1 MGNCNTGDRNTGD
14 RNTGDCNTGDW
25 NTGDCNTGYCNTGYC
40 NTGDRNT
47 GDCNTGDWNTGDWN
61 TGDRNTGYCN
71 TELPKIRIFNKE
83 TDVAL
88 EDIPF
93 PNFFY
98 FSLTEWVSENNM
110 TDEEKESNSNY
121 TILGGYL
128 KTFEYKEA
136 WQRSWNKAS
145 EEDKKKLFELPNFD
159 AEIFL
164 EITGI
169 KVNNKNDDDISL
181 SKKIDELQNQIDD
194 LKRLIKRNENE

>member
-1 MGNCNTGDRNTGD
+1 MGNCNTGDR
-14 RNTGDCNTGDW
+14 
-25 NTGDCNTGYCNTGYC
+25 